1 MNHGSDV
8 VSQETHERASKPTL
22 KERAI
27 EELHSFKLI
36 AGYLFVCFA
45 VLMFYESTLPGGAE
59 AGVFS
64 LGTAAIKAAVLAK
77 FLLLGQALGVGE
89 KARVTRWGPAVFAKS
104 VQLWL
109 LVIALSVAEELLV
122 GRVHGKSF
130 GATLA
135 EFESRSMAHVLAKS
149 LVVLLVLLPLIA
161 TREFSRTLG
170 PGVLRGILAGKSK
183 V

>member
-1 MNHGSDV
+1 MGQE
-8 VSQETHERASKPTL
+8 SQERSSKPTL

-27 EELHSFKLI
+27 EEMRSFKLI
-36 AGYLFVCFA
+36 ASYLFVCFA

-64 LGTAAIKAAVLAK
+64 LGAAAIKAAILAK

-89 KARVTRWGPAVFAKS
+89 KALMSQLGPTIIGKS
-104 VQLWL
+104 IQLWL
-109 LVIALSVAEELLV
+109 LVIVLSVAEELLV
-122 GRVHGKSF
+122 GRYHGKSF
-130 GATLA
+130 GASLA
-135 EFESRSMAHVLAKS
+135 EYESQSILHMLAKS

-170 PGVLRGILAGKSK
+170 PGVLRAMLAGKTRD
-183 V
+183 

>member
-1 MNHGSDV
+1 M
-8 VSQETHERASKPTL
+8 HEHASKPTL

-27 EELHSFKLI
+27 EELRTFKLV

-64 LGTAAIKAAVLAK
+64 LGAAAIKAAIVAK
-77 FLLLGQALGVGE
+77 FLLLGQALGVGD
-89 KARVTRWGPAVFAKS
+89 KARVTRMGPAIFAKS

-109 LVIALSVAEELLV
+109 LVIVLSMAEELLV
-122 GRVHGKSF
+122 GRFHGMSF
-130 GATLA
+130 RATLA
-135 EFESRSMAHVLAKS
+135 DYESRSIAHMLAKS
-149 LVVLLVLLPLIA
+149 LVVLLILLPLIA

-170 PGVLRGILAGKSK
+170 PGALRGILTGKSK

>member
-1 MNHGSDV
+1 MG
-8 VSQETHERASKPTL
+8 QETHERASKPTL

-27 EELHSFKLI
+27 EELRAFKLV
-36 AGYLFVCFA
+36 AGYLFICFA

-59 AGVFS
+59 AGVLS
-64 LGTAAIKAAVLAK
+64 LGTAAIKAAIVAK

-89 KARVTRWGPAVFAKS
+89 QSRVTRVGTAIFAKS

-109 LVIALSVAEELLV
+109 LVIVLSVAEELLV
-122 GRVHGKSF
+122 GRYHGISF

-135 EFESRSMAHVLAKS
+135 DYERRSITQMLAKS

-170 PGVLRGILAGKSK
+170 PGVLRGILAGKSQG
-183 V
+183 

>member
-1 MNHGSDV
+1 MEPS
-8 VSQETHERASKPTL
+8 AKPTL

-27 EELHSFKLI
+27 EELHSFKLV

-45 VLMFYESTLPGGAE
+45 VLMFYEATLPGGAE

-64 LGTAAIKAAVLAK
+64 LGTAAIKAAILAK

-89 KARVTRWGPAVFAKS
+89 KTLATQLGPTIVGKS

-109 LVIALSVAEELLV
+109 LVIVLSVAEELVV
-122 GRVHGKSF
+122 GKYHGKSF

-135 EFESRSMAHVLAKS
+135 EYQSRSILHMLAKS

-170 PGVLRGILAGKSK
+170 PGVLRAMLDGKAQG
-183 V
+183 

>member
-1 MNHGSDV
+1 
-8 VSQETHERASKPTL
+8 VSQQTRELSSKPTL

-27 EELHSFKLI
+27 EELRTFKLV
-36 AGYLFVCFA
+36 ASYLFVCFA

-64 LGTAAIKAAVLAK
+64 LGTAAIKAAIVAK

-89 KARVTRWGPAVFAKS
+89 KARVTRVGPAIFSKS
-104 VQLWL
+104 VRLWL
-109 LVIALSVAEELLV
+109 LVIVLSVAEELLV
-122 GRVHGKSF
+122 GRFHGKSF

-135 EFESRSMAHVLAKS
+135 DYESRSITHMLAKS
-149 LVVLLVLLPLIA
+149 LVVLLILLPLIA

-170 PGVLRGILAGKSK
+170 PGLLRGMLVGKSQD
-183 V
+183 

>member
-1 MNHGSDV
+1 M
-8 VSQETHERASKPTL
+8 HEQASKPTL

-27 EELHSFKLI
+27 EELRTFKLV

-59 AGVFS
+59 AGAFS
-64 LGTAAIKAAVLAK
+64 LGTAAIKAAIVAK

-89 KARVTRWGPAVFAKS
+89 KARVTRVVPAIFAKS

-109 LVIALSVAEELLV
+109 LVILLSIAEELLV
-122 GRVHGKSF
+122 GRVHGKTF

-135 EFESRSMAHVLAKS
+135 EFASHSIVHMLAKS

-161 TREFSRTLG
+161 TREFSRSLG
-170 PGVLRGILAGKSK
+170 PGVLRGILAGKSQD
-183 V
+183 

>member
-1 MNHGSDV
+1 VG
-8 VSQETHERASKPTL
+8 QETHERASKPTL

-27 EELHSFKLI
+27 EELHTFKLV
-36 AGYLFVCFA
+36 AGYLLVCFA

-64 LGTAAIKAAVLAK
+64 LGTAAIKAAIVAK

-89 KARVTRWGPAVFAKS
+89 QARVTRVGPAIFAKS

-109 LVIALSVAEELLV
+109 LVIVLSVAEELLV
-122 GRVHGKSF
+122 GRFHGRSF

-135 EFESRSMAHVLAKS
+135 DYESRSLVHMLAKS
-149 LVVLLVLLPLIA
+149 LVVLLILLPLIA

-170 PGVLRGILAGKSK
+170 PGVLRGILAGKSQD
-183 V
+183 

>member
-1 MNHGSDV
+1 MN
-8 VSQETHERASKPTL
+8 QESHVHSPKPTL

-27 EELHSFKLI
+27 EELHTFKLV

-45 VLMFYESTLPGGAE
+45 VLMFYESTLPGGTE

-64 LGTAAIKAAVLAK
+64 LGTAAIKAAILAK

-89 KARVTRWGPAVFAKS
+89 NARFTRLGPAIFGKS

-109 LVIALSVAEELLV
+109 LVIVLSVVEELLV
-122 GRVHGKSF
+122 GRYHGKSF

-135 EFESRSMAHVLAKS
+135 EYESRSIAHMLAKS
-149 LVVLLVLLPLIA
+149 LVVLLILLPLIA
-161 TREFSRTLG
+161 TREFSRALG
-170 PGVLRGILAGKSK
+170 PGVLRAMLAGKAQD
-183 V
+183 

>member
-1 MNHGSDV
+1 M
-8 VSQETHERASKPTL
+8 SQKTHEHASKPTL

-27 EELHSFKLI
+27 EELRTFKLV

-59 AGVFS
+59 AGAFS
-64 LGTAAIKAAVLAK
+64 LGTAAIKAAIVAK

-89 KARVTRWGPAVFAKS
+89 KARVTRVGPAIFAKS
-104 VQLWL
+104 VQLLL
-109 LVIALSVAEELLV
+109 LVIVLSVAEELLV
-122 GRVHGKSF
+122 GRFHGISF

-135 EFESRSMAHVLAKS
+135 DYENRSLAHMLAKS

-170 PGVLRGILAGKSK
+170 PGALRGMLAGKSK
-183 V
+183 D

>member
-1 MNHGSDV
+1 MNNKRPEH
-8 VSQETHERASKPTL
+8 ASKPTL

-27 EELHSFKLI
+27 EELHTFKLV
-36 AGYLFVCFA
+36 AGYLFVCLA
-45 VLMFYESTLPGGAE
+45 VLMFYESTLPGGAD

-64 LGTAAIKAAVLAK
+64 LGAAAIKAAILAK

-89 KARVTRWGPAVFAKS
+89 KARVAQWGPAVFAKS

-109 LVIALSVAEELLV
+109 LVIALSVMEELLV
-122 GRVHGKSF
+122 GRYHGIPLV
-130 GATLA
+130 ATLA
-135 EFESRSMAHVLAKS
+135 DYESRSITHMLAKS
-149 LVVLLVLLPLIA
+149 LVVLLILLPLIA

-183 V
+183 D

>member
-1 MNHGSDV
+1 MNQQSHAQSP
-8 VSQETHERASKPTL
+8 KPTL

-27 EELHSFKLI
+27 EELHTFKWV

-45 VLMFYESTLPGGAE
+45 VLMFYESTLPGTAE

-64 LGTAAIKAAVLAK
+64 LGTAAIKAAILAK

-89 KARVTRWGPAVFAKS
+89 KARVTRVGPAIVAKS

-109 LVIALSVAEELLV
+109 LVIVLSVVEELFV
-122 GRVHGKSF
+122 GRYHGKPL

-135 EFESRSMAHVLAKS
+135 DYESRSVVQMLAKS
-149 LVVLLVLLPLIA
+149 LVVLLILLPLIA

-170 PGVLRGILAGKSK
+170 PGVLRGMLAGKSRN
-183 V
+183 